1 LEKKKVLTI
10 LRIEESTMRM
20 EKTIPVGCEV
30 IS

>member
-1 LEKKKVLTI
+1 LKKEKILTI
-10 LRIEESTMRM
+10 LRIEESTMSM